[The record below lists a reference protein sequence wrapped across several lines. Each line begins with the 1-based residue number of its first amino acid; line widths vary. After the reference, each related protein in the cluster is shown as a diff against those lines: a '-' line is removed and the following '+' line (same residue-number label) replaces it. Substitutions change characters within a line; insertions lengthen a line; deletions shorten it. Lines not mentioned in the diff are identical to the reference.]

1 VTLHRPANVDDVAAL
16 GEIMTAL
23 CQIRREIPVVF
34 PVHPRT
40 RQHLAQLNVQPATCN
55 LQFLLPLGYL
65 DFLVL
70 QAHASLALTDS
81 GGVQEETT
89 YLGTPCLTAR
99 PNTERPATITHG
111 TNRLVAG
118 RAADLVEA
126 AQQVLSAPASKPLV
140 RPDLW
145 DGNAAARVV
154 TRLGAWGKC

>member
-1 VTLHRPANVDDVAAL
+1 MVILDLPAL
-16 GEIMTAL
+16 E
-23 CQIRREIPVVF
+23 
-34 PVHPRT
+34 
-40 RQHLAQLNVQPATCN
+40 
-55 LQFLLPLGYL
+55 
-65 DFLVL
+65 
-70 QAHASLALTDS
+70 AHASLVLTDS

-99 PNTERPATITHG
+99 PNTEQPATITHG